1 MFQKTLLILAI
12 AACCAT
18 AQAQGQAPAPAAA
31 QSTPAKKELVAR
43 ILKLQQPAIDNMAR
57 TLVQEPL
64 GPLLESAD
72 GALQQR
78 VAPEKREAVAKAI
91 QADARKYVDE
101 TTPIVRDRAVKLAP
115 TTIGPLLEEKFTED
129 ELKQIVAMLESPV
142 LAKFQA
148 AGGDMQRALIEKVVG
163 ETRPQVEAKF
173 RALEDTMAKRLGVPT
188 NAGAAGAAPAASGAR
203 PAAQAPAKK

>member
-1 MFQKTLLILAI
+1 MLQKTLLILAI
-12 AACCAT
+12 AAACT
-18 AQAQGQAPAPAAA
+18 SVQA

-57 TLVQEPL
+57 SLVQEPL
-64 GPLLESAD
+64 GPLMESAD

-188 NAGAAGAAPAASGAR
+188 NAAAGAAGAPAAAASGK
-203 PAAQAPAKK
+203 PPAKK

>member
-12 AACCAT
+12 AAACT
-18 AQAQGQAPAPAAA
+18 SVQA

-43 ILKLQQPAIDNMAR
+43 ILKVQQPAIDNMAR
-57 TLVQEPL
+57 GLVQEPL
-64 GPLLESAD
+64 GPLMESAE

-91 QADARKYVDE
+91 QADARKYIDE
-101 TTPIVRDRAVKLAP
+101 TVPIVRDRAVKLAP
-115 TTIGPLLEEKFTED
+115 TTIGPVLEEKFTED

-142 LAKFQA
+142 LAKFQST
-148 AGGDMQRALIEKVVG
+148 GVELQRVLIEKVVG

-188 NAGAAGAAPAASGAR
+188 NGAAAGASGAK
-203 PAAQAPAKK
+203 PAPQAPAKK